1 MFTAHKFGQWCC
13 GPSAGICRCTRRRP
27 FSSKYAG
34 FVIISVTRCRMPCA
48 FFMDQHFKF
57 TQNSFKIQISSTFR
71 ITSMKYVLA
80 SERMRICAL
89 LARRSFNTS
98 KADGTFP
105 TITSIEWLLCDDM
118 TLTKGMLWSTWLI
131 CSRVTPWSCSSQRLW
146 SLMYFRPL
154 FVCKTK
160 HKSNKAVCCSYIKS
174 VHCMFPKAA
183 TFVHCSSDNP
193 LTTDWSLSASI
204 RDLFA
209 GAKYAIRHYF
219 FLSPFSVFSSLPVEI
234 KDGEIVHCH
243 EVQVMEKEGRVQR
256 GWLKARTTK
265 ARVKAAHVDFL
276 LGLFLS
282 AAMSIRRSSRLAST
296 AIRSNVTDAAVENVV
311 KECKPQKRSISAAA
325 AATKGGDS
333 KKRKSDNGVVK
344 APENWE
350 IVYDKIKEYRKTAV
364 APVDTMGCERLA
376 EDGIPDKVF
385 LFA

>member
-27 FSSKYAG
+27 SSSKYAG

-146 SLMYFRPL
+146 SLIYFRPL

-160 HKSNKAVCCSYIKS
+160 HESNKAVCCSYIKS

-209 GAKYAIRHYF
+209 GAKYAIKHF
-219 FLSPFSVFSSLPVEI
+219 FFSFHFLFS
-234 KDGEIVHCH
+234 
-243 EVQVMEKEGRVQR
+243 QVYQSKS
-256 GWLKARTTK
+256 KTARSCTVM
-265 ARVKAAHVDFL
+265 RF
-276 LGLFLS
+276 
-282 AAMSIRRSSRLAST
+282 RLWG
-296 AIRSNVTDAAVENVV
+296 
-311 KECKPQKRSISAAA
+311 K
-325 AATKGGDS
+325 KGGF
-333 KKRKSDNGVVK
+333 NGDDWK
-344 APENWE
+344 PERQRRAWKQRTLTF
-350 IVYDKIKEYRKTAV
+350 YW
-364 APVDTMGCERLA
+364 
-376 EDGIPDKVF
+376 VF
-385 LFA
+385 FSQQQCLYAGAADWPALL